1 MTGPAQNSLVI
12 CLRAVAKITT
22 CPFLPLLSGYR
33 SYDQANPRLAARV
46 DLIIYKTS
54 HVRIPMENISTNGRE
69 HTVLA
74 TWTGNRMKKK
84 EQRWEKCAG
93 MFSDALE
100 AVGQVEG
107 LTLSPPQTLP
117 DPDDEVELGTETK
130 RRGRYLTP
138 QNNFH
143 IRKHQ
148 HPVDNAGF
156 FSFMTLQWLSP
167 LAWKAHKASS
177 LKMEDVWGLSCHE
190 ASETNC
196 QRLEWLWHEEL
207 KRRGKDGASLSRVF
221 WRFCQTRMLVAI
233 FSLLITMVAGFV
245 GPALL
250 IRALLEY
257 SQCTEV
263 KLLYGLAL
271 VGGIFLMELT
281 RSWSLAFMWAVNYR
295 TATRLR
301 GAALTFAFQK
311 ILRLRS
317 TKDISTGE
325 LVNICSS
332 DGQRLYEAVSV
343 GCLLAGGPL
352 VGILGLLYTV
362 YFLGPTALVGS
373 AIFVIFYPTMM
384 LASRLTA
391 YFRKRCV
398 VVSDRRVRL
407 MNEILGCIKFIKMY
421 CWETAFANNIQKVRS
436 EERRIL
442 EWAGCVQSLT
452 VGVAPVVVVIASVCT
467 FTLHMALGYDLTAA
481 QAFTVVA
488 VFNSMTFALKVTP
501 LAMTLLGGSVA
512 VNGDFAY
519 VAQQAWI
526 LNDSL
531 RENILFGKKY
541 IEEKYNAVLEAC
553 CLFPDI
559 SELPYGDMTEIGE
572 RGANLSGGQRQRVSL
587 ARALYSERPVL
598 LLDDPLSAV
607 DARVGSHLFH
617 GAIRRAAK
625 GRTVVFF
632 LPECDEVVLM
642 KDGQIA
648 EHGTHVQL
656 MEKGRDY
663 AALFNSVQQEVRY
676 AARSSGALWENIRNL
691 VRKNLKNKQRAE
703 EESKPLSLHVNNTA
717 KLHTESKKGDQLMQA
732 EEKGSGAVAW
742 PVYAA
747 YIKAAGGP
755 LAFVVNILLFLFTTG
770 SIAFSNWWLSHWIRQ
785 GSGNSSLLQGNET
798 AESDSMRLNPHV
810 QYYSRVYVLSM
821 GAALFLKT
829 VRGLV
834 FVKVIWS
841 LFVSAQDCSV
851 QASCIYYTQ
860 LNFLSNT
867 WVLRQMHFLFAHLE
881 GLSIRVP
888 SGPRALFS
896 IKQSR
901 QHIREV
907 MCLCN
912 CVPLVFTN
920 SSMMANL
927 FLPRAF
933 LLCVVACII
942 NGVVCVFLL
951 FLQCTVRAAS
961 VLHDKL
967 FKTLL
972 LSPMRFFDTTPLGR
986 ILNRF
991 SRDMDEVDVRLAMQ
1005 AEMLLQNVTLVLFC
1019 LGMVGAVFPWFLFSI
1034 IPLGAFLFIVNRI
1047 SRVLIR
1053 ELKRL
1058 ENISQSPFT
1067 SHITS
1072 SLQGLS
1078 TIYAYGRGADFIH
1091 RNQALLD
1098 TNQACHYLFSCA
1110 MRWLAVRLD
1119 LISISLITTVALL
1132 IVFMHGHIPPAYA
1145 GLAISYAV
1153 QLTGLFQ
1160 FTVRLLS
1167 ETEARFTSVERINH
1181 YIKVETSVT
1190 QACWFWPE
1198 EGRITFQNVEMR
1210 YRDDLPLVLKNLSFS
1225 VLPEETVGI
1234 VGRTGSGKSS
1244 LGVTLFRLAELSRGS
1259 IIIDGVNIAHIGL
1272 EDLRSK
1278 LSVIPQEPVL
1288 FIGTV
1293 RSNLDPWNQY
1303 TDAQIW
1309 EALEKT
1315 HIKDMVSQL
1324 PNSLHSEVTD
1334 NGENFSVGER
1344 QLLCV
1349 ARALLRHSK
1358 ILLLDEATAAIDTE
1372 TDRLIQDTIRTSFSG
1387 CTTLVIA
1394 HRLNTV
1400 LNCDRIMVLD
1410 QGQILEFDT
1419 PSNLLADENSRFHA
1433 MMVAAE
1439 ETLRHP

>member
-1 MTGPAQNSLVI
+1 MTDSSQ
-12 CLRAVAKITT
+12 
-22 CPFLPLLSGYR
+22 
-33 SYDQANPRLAARV
+33 
-46 DLIIYKTS
+46 
-54 HVRIPMENISTNGRE
+54 
-69 HTVLA
+69 TVL
-74 TWTGNRMKKK
+74 
-84 EQRWEKCAG
+84 
-93 MFSDALE
+93 
-100 AVGQVEG
+100 
-107 LTLSPPQTLP
+107 LSPP
-117 DPDDEVELGTETK
+117 
-130 RRGRYLTP
+130 R
-138 QNNFH
+138 
-143 IRKHQ
+143 HQ

-167 LAWKAHKASS
+167 LARRAHKEAC
-177 LKMEDVWGLSCHE
+177 LRIEDVWGLSCHE

-207 KRRGKDGASLSRVF
+207 KQSGKDGASLSRVF

-233 FSLLITMVAGFV
+233 FSLLITMVAGFI

-257 SQCTEV
+257 SQCPDV

-271 VGGIFLMELT
+271 VVGIFLMELT
-281 RSWSLAFMWAVNYR
+281 RSWSLAFMWAINYR
-295 TATRLR
+295 TAARLR
-301 GAALTFAFQK
+301 GAALSFAFQK

-352 VGILGLLYTV
+352 VGLLGLAYTT

-373 AIFVIFYPTMM
+373 AIFVIFYPVMM
-384 LASRLTA
+384 LASRMTA
-391 YFRKRCV
+391 YFRKKCV
-398 VVSDRRVRL
+398 VVTDRRVRL

-421 CWETAFANNIQKVRS
+421 CWETPFANNIQKVRA

-452 VGVAPVVVVIASVCT
+452 LGVAPVVVVMASVCT

-501 LAMTLLGGSVA
+501 LAVRALSEGSVAVKRFQKLFMMEDREQISVKTEDPYYVVEFKDATLAWEKTCGSQEKKKQTPPKRGGMRRVFRREKLSLYISTEESKTKVEEPNSEHLLTHMEQESPQSTISSTQSMRPPLHKTLHRIDLCVQKGSLVGVCGGVGSGKSSLLSALLGQMTLLGGSVA
-512 VNGDFAY
+512 ANEGFAY

-526 LNDSL
+526 FNDSL
-531 RENILFGKKY
+531 RENILFGRQYK
-541 IEEKYNAVLEAC
+541 EDKYNAVLEAC

-587 ARALYSERPVL
+587 ARALYSERGIL

-607 DARVGSHLFH
+607 DARVASHLFH
-617 GAIRRAAK
+617 SAIRPAAK
-625 GRTVVFF
+625 SRTVIFVTHQLQASGY
-632 LPECDEVVLM
+632 LPECDAVVLM
-642 KDGQIA
+642 KDGQIS
-648 EHGTHVQL
+648 EHGTHTQL
-656 MEKGRDY
+656 IEKGRDY
-663 AALFNSVQQEVRY
+663 AALFNSVEQE
-676 AARSSGALWENIRNL
+676 NL
-691 VRKNLKNKQRAE
+691 VRKNLKNKQKAE
-703 EESKPLSLHVNNTA
+703 KESSPRCMYVSSPPKLKPESA
-717 KLHTESKKGDQLMQA
+717 KAEQLMQA
-732 EEKGSGAVAW
+732 EEKGTGAVAW
-742 PVYAA
+742 PVYGA

-755 LAFVVNILLFLFTTG
+755 LAFIVNILLFLFTTG

-785 GSGNSSLLQGNET
+785 GSGNYSLQQGNDT
-798 AESDSMRLNPHV
+798 VESESMRLNPHM
-810 QYYSRVYVLSM
+810 QFYSRVYISSM

-829 VRGLV
+829 VRGLI
-834 FVKVIWS
+834 FVK
-841 LFVSAQDCSV
+841 
-851 QASCIYYTQ
+851 
-860 LNFLSNT
+860 
-867 WVLRQMHFLFAHLE
+867 
-881 GLSIRVP
+881 
-888 SGPRALFS
+888 
-896 IKQSR
+896 
-901 QHIREV
+901 
-907 MCLCN
+907 
-912 CVPLVFTN
+912 
-920 SSMMANL
+920 
-927 FLPRAF
+927 
-933 LLCVVACII
+933 
-942 NGVVCVFLL
+942 
-951 FLQCTVRAAS
+951 CTVRAAS

-986 ILNRF
+986 VLNRF
-991 SRDMDEVDVRLAMQ
+991 SKDMDEVDVRLAMQ

-1019 LGMVGAVFPWFLFSI
+1019 LGVVGAVFPWFLFSI
-1034 IPLGAFLFIVNRI
+1034 VPLGAFLFVVNRI

-1078 TIYAYGRGADFIH
+1078 TIYAYGRGPDFI
-1091 RNQALLD
+1091 RRYQALLD
-1098 TNQACHYLFSCA
+1098 TNQACQYLFSCA

-1132 IVFMHGHIPPAYA
+1132 IVLMHGHIPPAFA

-1181 YIKVETSVT
+1181 YIKNLESEGHRRITGPAAPSSS
-1190 QACWFWPE
+1190 WPLD
-1198 EGRITFQNVEMR
+1198 GRITFQNVEMR
-1210 YRDDLPLVLKNLSFS
+1210 YRDELPLVLKNLCFS
-1225 VLPEETVGI
+1225 ILPHETVGI

-1244 LGVTLFRLAELSRGS
+1244 LGVALFRLAEVSHGS
-1259 IIIDGVNIAHIGL
+1259 ILIDGVNIAHIGL

-1278 LSVIPQEPVL
+1278 LS
-1288 FIGTV
+1288 
-1293 RSNLDPWNQY
+1293 NLDPWDQY

-1309 EALEKT
+1309 DALEKT
-1315 HIKDMVSQL
+1315 HIKDMIGQL

-1372 TDRLIQDTIRTSFSG
+1372 TDRLIQETIRSSFRG

-1400 LNCDRIMVLD
+1400 LSCDRIMVLD
-1410 QGQILEFDT
+1410 HGQILEFDS
-1419 PSNLLADENSRFHA
+1419 PSNLLANENSHFRA
-1433 MMVAAE
+1433 MMEATE
-1439 ETLRHP
+1439 ETLSQQQELTPEN

>member
-1 MTGPAQNSLVI
+1 S
-12 CLRAVAKITT
+12 
-22 CPFLPLLSGYR
+22 
-33 SYDQANPRLAARV
+33 
-46 DLIIYKTS
+46 
-54 HVRIPMENISTNGRE
+54 
-69 HTVLA
+69 
-74 TWTGNRMKKK
+74 
-84 EQRWEKCAG
+84 
-93 MFSDALE
+93 
-100 AVGQVEG
+100 
-107 LTLSPPQTLP
+107 
-117 DPDDEVELGTETK
+117 
-130 RRGRYLTP
+130 RR
-138 QNNFH
+138 
-143 IRKHQ
+143 
-148 HPVDNAGF
+148 F

-167 LAWKAHKASS
+167 LAWRAHKESC
-177 LKMEDVWGLSCHE
+177 LKIEDVWGLSCHE

-207 KRRGKDGASLSRVF
+207 KRRGKDVASLSRVF

-257 SQCTEV
+257 SQCAEV

-281 RSWSLAFMWAVNYR
+281 RSWSLAFMWAVSYR
-295 TATRLR
+295 TAARLR
-301 GAALTFAFQK
+301 GATLTFAFQK

-352 VGILGLLYTV
+352 VGILGLSYTI
-362 YFLGPTALVGS
+362 YFFGPTALVGS

-398 VVSDRRVRL
+398 TVTDRRVRL

-421 CWETAFANNIQKVRS
+421 CWETAFASNIQRVRS
-436 EERRIL
+436 EERRVL

-501 LAMTLLGGSVA
+501 LAVRALSEGSVAVKRFQKLFLMEDREPISSKTEDPYNAVEFKDATLAWEKTCSSQGEKSRAQQKRGGMKRVLRREKLSLYITTEDSKEESEEANAEHLLTHMEQESPQSTISSTQSIRPPLHKTLHRIDLCIRKVHQQHIITIPCVVLTTMTLLGGSVA

-519 VAQQAWI
+519 VAQQGAYSCI
-526 LNDSL
+526 Y
-531 RENILFGKKY
+531 EFCIK
-541 IEEKYNAVLEAC
+541 
-553 CLFPDI
+553 
-559 SELPYGDMTEIGE
+559 MTLIGE

-607 DARVGSHLFH
+607 DTRVGSHLFH
-617 GAIRRAAK
+617 SAIRRAAK
-625 GRTVVFF
+625 SRTVIFVTHQLQF

-676 AARSSGALWENIRNL
+676 AVRWENTRSVDKSL
-691 VRKNLKNKQRAE
+691 LCC
-703 EESKPLSLHVNNTA
+703 SPLT
-717 KLHTESKKGDQLMQA
+717 DQLMQA

-742 PVYAA
+742 QVYTT

-755 LAFVVNILLFLFTTG
+755 LAFIVNILLFLFTTG

-785 GSGNSSLLQGNET
+785 GSG
-798 AESDSMRLNPHV
+798 
-810 QYYSRVYVLSM
+810 
-821 GAALFLKT
+821 
-829 VRGLV
+829 
-834 FVKVIWS
+834 
-841 LFVSAQDCSV
+841 
-851 QASCIYYTQ
+851 
-860 LNFLSNT
+860 
-867 WVLRQMHFLFAHLE
+867 HFL
-881 GLSIRVP
+881 
-888 SGPRALFS
+888 
-896 IKQSR
+896 
-901 QHIREV
+901 
-907 MCLCN
+907 CLG
-912 CVPLVFTN
+912 
-920 SSMMANL
+920 
-927 FLPRAF
+927 
-933 LLCVVACII
+933 ACII
-942 NGVVCVFLL
+942 NSVLCVLLL

-1019 LGMVGAVFPWFLFSI
+1019 LGVVGVVFPWFLFSI
-1034 IPLGAFLFIVNRI
+1034 IPLGVFLFIVNRI

-1132 IVFMHGHIPPAYA
+1132 IVFMHGRIPPAYA

-1181 YIKVETSVT
+1181 YIKVEAPVT
-1190 QACWFWPE
+1190 RICGSSAPASSWPE

-1210 YRDDLPLVLKNLSFS
+1210 YRDGLPLVLKNLSFS

-1244 LGVTLFRLAELSRGS
+1244 LGVALFRLVELSRGS

-1293 RSNLDPWNQY
+1293 RSNLDPWDQY

-1315 HIKDMVSQL
+1315 HIKDMVSRL

-1372 TDRLIQDTIRTSFSG
+1372 TDRLIQDTIRSSFSG
-1387 CTTLVIA
+1387 CSTLVIA

-1410 QGQILEFDT
+1410 QGQVGLHLH
-1419 PSNLLADENSRFHA
+1419 LLLF
-1433 MMVAAE
+1433 
-1439 ETLRHP
+1439 

>member
-1 MTGPAQNSLVI
+1 
-12 CLRAVAKITT
+12 
-22 CPFLPLLSGYR
+22 
-33 SYDQANPRLAARV
+33 
-46 DLIIYKTS
+46 
-54 HVRIPMENISTNGRE
+54 
-69 HTVLA
+69 
-74 TWTGNRMKKK
+74 
-84 EQRWEKCAG
+84 

-100 AVGQVEG
+100 AVGRVEG

-130 RRGRYLTP
+130 RRGRYRHSLQILKPFRIT
-138 QNNFH
+138 H
-143 IRKHQ
+143 KHQ

-167 LAWKAHKASS
+167 LAWRAHKESC
-177 LKMEDVWGLSCHE
+177 LKIEDVWGLSCHE

-207 KRRGKDGASLSRVF
+207 KRRGKDGASLSRVI

-257 SQCTEV
+257 SQCAEV

-281 RSWSLAFMWAVNYR
+281 RSWSLAFMWAVSYR
-295 TATRLR
+295 TAARLR

-352 VGILGLLYTV
+352 VGILGLSYTI
-362 YFLGPTALVGS
+362 YFFGPTALVGS

-398 VVSDRRVRL
+398 TVTDRRVRL

-421 CWETAFANNIQKVRS
+421 CWETAFANNIQIKTALQ
-436 EERRIL
+436 RRVL

-501 LAMTLLGGSVA
+501 LAVRALSEGSVAVKRFQKLFLMEDREPISSKTEDPYNAVEFKDATLAWEKTCGSPGKKSRAQQKRGGMKRVLRREKLSLYITAEDSKGKSEEANAEHLLTHMEQESPQSTISSTQSIRPPLHKTLHRIDLCIRKGSLVGVCGGVGSGKSSLLSALLGQMTLLGGSVA

-541 IEEKYNAVLEAC
+541 IEEKYNEVLEAC

-559 SELPYGDMTEIGE
+559 IELPYGDMTEIGE

-607 DARVGSHLFH
+607 ATRVGSHIFH
-617 GAIRRAAK
+617 SAIRRAAK
-625 GRTVVFF
+625 SRTVIFVTHQLQF

-663 AALFNSVQQEVRY
+663 AALFNSVQQE
-676 AARSSGALWENIRNL
+676 NL
-691 VRKNLKNKQRAE
+691 VRKNVKNKQRAE
-703 EESKPLSLHVNNTA
+703 EESSPQSLHVSPAA
-717 KLHTESKKGDQLMQA
+717 KPHTESKKGDQLMQA

-742 PVYAA
+742 QVYTT

-755 LAFVVNILLFLFTTG
+755 LAFIVNILLFLFTTG

-785 GSGNSSLLQGNET
+785 GSGNSSLLQTNET
-798 AESDSMRLNPHV
+798 AESDSMRLNPHM

-834 FVKVIWS
+834 FVK
-841 LFVSAQDCSV
+841 
-851 QASCIYYTQ
+851 
-860 LNFLSNT
+860 
-867 WVLRQMHFLFAHLE
+867 
-881 GLSIRVP
+881 
-888 SGPRALFS
+888 
-896 IKQSR
+896 
-901 QHIREV
+901 
-907 MCLCN
+907 
-912 CVPLVFTN
+912 
-920 SSMMANL
+920 
-927 FLPRAF
+927 
-933 LLCVVACII
+933 
-942 NGVVCVFLL
+942 
-951 FLQCTVRAAS
+951 CTVRAAS

-1019 LGMVGAVFPWFLFSI
+1019 LGVVGVVFPWFLFSI
-1034 IPLGAFLFIVNRI
+1034 IPLGVFLFIV
-1047 SRVLIR
+1047 
-1053 ELKRL
+1053 LKRL

-1132 IVFMHGHIPPAYA
+1132 IVFMHGRIPPAYA

-1181 YIKVETSVT
+1181 YIKNLESEGPR
-1190 QACWFWPE
+1190 QICGSSAPASSWPE
-1198 EGRITFQNVEMR
+1198 EGRITFQNVEMQ
-1210 YRDDLPLVLKNLSFS
+1210 YRDGLPLVLKNLSFS

-1244 LGVTLFRLAELSRGS
+1244 LGVALFRLVELSRGS

-1293 RSNLDPWNQY
+1293 RSNLDPWDQY

-1315 HIKDMVSQL
+1315 HIKDMVSRL

-1372 TDRLIQDTIRTSFSG
+1372 TDRLIQDTIRSSFSG
-1387 CTTLVIA
+1387 CSTLVIA

-1419 PSNLLADENSRFHA
+1419 PSKLLANENSRFRA
-1433 MMVAAE
+1433 MMEAAE
-1439 ETLRHP
+1439 ETLSHKRF

>member
-1 MTGPAQNSLVI
+1 
-12 CLRAVAKITT
+12 
-22 CPFLPLLSGYR
+22 
-33 SYDQANPRLAARV
+33 
-46 DLIIYKTS
+46 
-54 HVRIPMENISTNGRE
+54 
-69 HTVLA
+69 
-74 TWTGNRMKKK
+74 
-84 EQRWEKCAG
+84 
-93 MFSDALE
+93 MFPDALE
-100 AVGQVEG
+100 AAGRVEG
-107 LTLSPPQTLP
+107 LNLSPPQTLP
-117 DPDDEVELGTETK
+117 DPDDEAELSYETK
-130 RRGRYLTP
+130 RRGRYRHSLQILKPFRIT
-138 QNNFH
+138 Q
-143 IRKHQ
+143 KHQ

-167 LAWKAHKASS
+167 LAWRAHKASS
-177 LKMEDVWGLSCHE
+177 LKMEDIWGLSCHE
-190 ASETNC
+190 ASEINY
-196 QRLEWLWHEEL
+196 QRLEWLWHKEL

-233 FSLLITMVAGFV
+233 FSLLITMVAGFA

-281 RSWSLAFMWAVNYR
+281 RSWSLALVWAVNYR

-311 ILRLRS
+311 ILRLRN

-343 GCLLAGGPL
+343 GCMLAGGPL
-352 VGILGLLYTV
+352 VAILGLSYTT

-373 AIFVIFYPTMM
+373 FIFVIFYPTMM

-391 YFRKRCV
+391 YFRKKCV
-398 VVSDRRVRL
+398 VVTDRRVRL

-421 CWETAFANNIQKVRS
+421 CWETAFSDNIQKVRS

-452 VGVAPVVVVIASVCT
+452 VGVAPIVVVIASVCT
-467 FTLHMALGYDLTAA
+467 FTLHMALGNDLTAA

-501 LAMTLLGGSVA
+501 MAVRSLSEGSVAVKRFQKLFMMEEREMISMKTENPDNVVEFKDATLAWEKTCSPQGKTNHTRVKRGGGMKRVLRREKLKLYIITEENKGQSEEPNAEHLLTHMEQESPQSTISSTQSMRPPLHKTLHRIDLCIRKGSLVGVCGGVGSGKSSLLSALLGQMTLLGGSVA
-512 VNGDFAY
+512 VNGDLAY

-531 RENILFGKKY
+531 RENILFGKEY
-541 IEEKYNAVLEAC
+541 IEEKYNAVLDAC
-553 CLFPDI
+553 CLVPDI
-559 SELPYGDMTEIGE
+559 AELPYGDMTEIGE
-572 RGANLSGGQRQRVSL
+572 KGANLSGGQRQRVSL
-587 ARALYSERPVL
+587 ARALYSERSIL

-607 DARVGSHLFH
+607 DTRVGSRLFH
-617 GAIRRAAK
+617 TAIRGASR
-625 GRTVVFF
+625 GRTVIFVTHQ
-632 LPECDEVVLM
+632 LQYLLDCDEVVLM

-648 EHGTHVQL
+648 EHGTHAQL
-656 MEKGRDY
+656 MEKDRNYGN
-663 AALFNSVQQEVRY
+663 LFNSTQQE
-676 AARSSGALWENIRNL
+676 NL
-691 VRKNLKNKQRAE
+691 VRKNLKNKEMAE
-703 EESKPLSLHVNNTA
+703 DTSSLPSPYTNVTVKPSA
-717 KLHTESKKGDQLMQA
+717 ECKKGAQLMQA
-732 EEKGSGAVAW
+732 EEKGTGAVAW
-742 PVYAA
+742 DVYSA

-755 LAFVVNILLFLFTTG
+755 LAFILAILLFLFTTG

-785 GSGNSSLLQGNET
+785 GSGNSSRLQGNET
-798 AESDSMRLNPHV
+798 AETDSMRLNPHV
-810 QYYSRVYVLSM
+810 QYYSRVYALSM
-821 GAALFLKT
+821 VGALFLKT
-829 VRGLV
+829 LRGLV
-834 FVKVIWS
+834 FVK
-841 LFVSAQDCSV
+841 
-851 QASCIYYTQ
+851 
-860 LNFLSNT
+860 
-867 WVLRQMHFLFAHLE
+867 
-881 GLSIRVP
+881 
-888 SGPRALFS
+888 
-896 IKQSR
+896 
-901 QHIREV
+901 
-907 MCLCN
+907 
-912 CVPLVFTN
+912 
-920 SSMMANL
+920 
-927 FLPRAF
+927 
-933 LLCVVACII
+933 
-942 NGVVCVFLL
+942 
-951 FLQCTVRAAS
+951 CTIRAAS

-967 FKTLL
+967 FKSIL

-1005 AEMLLQNVTLVLFC
+1005 AEMLLQNLTLVLFC
-1019 LGMVGAVFPWFLFSI
+1019 LGVVGTVFPWFLFSI
-1034 IPLGAFLFIVNRI
+1034 IPLAAFLFIINRI

-1078 TIYAYGRGADFIH
+1078 TVYAYGRGTDFIQ
-1091 RNQALLD
+1091 RYQTLLD
-1098 TNQACHYLFSCA
+1098 TNQACHYLFSCG

-1132 IVFMHGHIPPAYA
+1132 IVLMHGHIPPAYA

-1160 FTVRLLS
+1160 FTVRLLP

-1181 YIKVETSVT
+1181 YIKNLEGEGPRQVAGASSETSR
-1190 QACWFWPE
+1190 WPQ
-1198 EGRITFQNVEMR
+1198 EGRITFQNVEMK
-1210 YRDDLPLVLKNLSFS
+1210 YRDDLPLVLKNLSFCIH
-1225 VLPEETVGI
+1225 PEETVGI

-1244 LGVTLFRLAELSRGS
+1244 LGVALFRLVELSGGS

-1293 RSNLDPWNQY
+1293 RSNLDPWDQY

-1372 TDRLIQDTIRTSFSG
+1372 TDRLIQDTIRTAFSG
-1387 CTTLVIA
+1387 CTTLIIA

-1400 LNCDRIMVLD
+1400 LNCSRIMVLD

-1419 PSNLLADENSRFHA
+1419 PSKLLANENSHFHA
-1433 MMVAAE
+1433 MMAAAE
-1439 ETLRHP
+1439 ETSVSPKN

>member
-1 MTGPAQNSLVI
+1 
-12 CLRAVAKITT
+12 
-22 CPFLPLLSGYR
+22 
-33 SYDQANPRLAARV
+33 
-46 DLIIYKTS
+46 
-54 HVRIPMENISTNGRE
+54 
-69 HTVLA
+69 
-74 TWTGNRMKKK
+74 
-84 EQRWEKCAG
+84 

-100 AVGQVEG
+100 AVGRVEG
-107 LTLSPPQTLP
+107 LTLCPPQTLP
-117 DPDDEVELGTETK
+117 DPDDEVELSTETK
-130 RRGRYLTP
+130 RRGRYRQSLQILKPFRIT
-138 QNNFH
+138 H
-143 IRKHQ
+143 KHQ

-167 LAWKAHKASS
+167 LAWRAHKASC
-177 LKMEDVWGLSCHE
+177 LKIEDVWGLSCHE

-207 KRRGKDGASLSRVF
+207 KRRGKDTASLSRVF

-257 SQCTEV
+257 SQCAEV

-271 VGGIFLMELT
+271 VAGIFLMELT
-281 RSWSLAFMWAVNYR
+281 RSWSLALVWAVSYR
-295 TATRLR
+295 TAARLR

-317 TKDISTGE
+317 TKDISAGE

-352 VGILGLLYTV
+352 VGILGLSYTI

-391 YFRKRCV
+391 YFHKRCV
-398 VVSDRRVRL
+398 AVTDRRVRL

-421 CWETAFANNIQKVRS
+421 CWETAFANNIQK
-436 EERRIL
+436 ERRIL
-442 EWAGCVQSLT
+442 ERAGCVQSLT

-481 QAFTVVA
+481 QAFTVIA

-501 LAMTLLGGSVA
+501 LAVRALSEGSVAVKRFQVKNTSTSTNKPKMTLLPLFSHPRGSLLGVCGGVGSGKSSLLSALLGQMTLLGGSVA

-559 SELPYGDMTEIGE
+559 IELPYGDMTEIGE

-587 ARALYSERPVL
+587 SRALYSERPVL

-617 GAIRRAAK
+617 SAIRRAAK
-625 GRTVVFF
+625 SRTVIFVTHQLQY
-632 LPECDEVVLM
+632 LPEWDEVVLM

-663 AALFNSVQQEVRY
+663 AALFNSVQQE
-676 AARSSGALWENIRNL
+676 
-691 VRKNLKNKQRAE
+691 
-703 EESKPLSLHVNNTA
+703 P
-717 KLHTESKKGDQLMQA
+717 HTESKKSGEVTLLRCSSLFLLSDVPLTDQLMQA

-742 PVYAA
+742 PVYTA

-755 LAFVVNILLFLFTTG
+755 LAFIVNILLFLFTTG

-785 GSGNSSLLQGNET
+785 GSGVRQRDYST
-798 AESDSMRLNPHV
+798 AESDSMRLNPHI

-834 FVKVIWS
+834 FVK
-841 LFVSAQDCSV
+841 
-851 QASCIYYTQ
+851 
-860 LNFLSNT
+860 
-867 WVLRQMHFLFAHLE
+867 
-881 GLSIRVP
+881 
-888 SGPRALFS
+888 
-896 IKQSR
+896 
-901 QHIREV
+901 
-907 MCLCN
+907 
-912 CVPLVFTN
+912 
-920 SSMMANL
+920 
-927 FLPRAF
+927 
-933 LLCVVACII
+933 
-942 NGVVCVFLL
+942 
-951 FLQCTVRAAS
+951 CTVRAAS

-1034 IPLGAFLFIVNRI
+1034 IPLGTFLFIVNRI

-1132 IVFMHGHIPPAYA
+1132 IVFMHGRIPPAYA

-1181 YIKVETSVT
+1181 YIKNLESEGPR
-1190 QACWFWPE
+1190 QICGSSAPASSWPE
-1198 EGRITFQNVEMR
+1198 DGRITFQNVEMR

-1244 LGVTLFRLAELSRGS
+1244 LGVALFRLAELSRGS

-1293 RSNLDPWNQY
+1293 RSNLDPWDQY

-1349 ARALLRHSK
+1349 TRALLRHSK
-1358 ILLLDEATAAIDTE
+1358 ILLLDEATAATDTE

-1387 CTTLVIA
+1387 CSTLVIA

-1419 PSNLLADENSRFHA
+1419 PSNLLADENSRFRA

-1439 ETLRHP
+1439 ETLSHP

>member
-1 MTGPAQNSLVI
+1 MLTDKEPLNFFTPNSYI
-12 CLRAVAKITT
+12 FT
-22 CPFLPLLSGYR
+22 
-33 SYDQANPRLAARV
+33 PR
-46 DLIIYKTS
+46 
-54 HVRIPMENISTNGRE
+54 
-69 HTVLA
+69 
-74 TWTGNRMKKK
+74 
-84 EQRWEKCAG
+84 
-93 MFSDALE
+93 
-100 AVGQVEG
+100 
-107 LTLSPPQTLP
+107 
-117 DPDDEVELGTETK
+117 
-130 RRGRYLTP
+130 
-138 QNNFH
+138 
-143 IRKHQ
+143 HQ

-167 LAWKAHKASS
+167 LAWRAHKESC
-177 LKMEDVWGLSCHE
+177 LKIEDVWGLSCHE

-207 KRRGKDGASLSRVF
+207 KRRGKDVASLSRVF

-257 SQCTEV
+257 SQCAEV

-281 RSWSLAFMWAVNYR
+281 RSWSLAFMWAVSYR
-295 TATRLR
+295 TAARLR
-301 GAALTFAFQK
+301 GATLTFAFQK

-352 VGILGLLYTV
+352 VGILGLSYTI
-362 YFLGPTALVGS
+362 YFFGPTALVGS

-398 VVSDRRVRL
+398 TVTDRRVRL

-421 CWETAFANNIQKVRS
+421 CWETAFARVRS
-436 EERRIL
+436 EERRVL

-501 LAMTLLGGSVA
+501 LAVRALSEGSVAVKRFQVKNTSTYTNQKLLFCPYFLTGSLVGVCGGVGSGKSSLLSALLGQMTLLGGSVA

-519 VAQQAWI
+519 VAQQGAYSCI
-526 LNDSL
+526 Y
-531 RENILFGKKY
+531 EFCIK
-541 IEEKYNAVLEAC
+541 
-553 CLFPDI
+553 
-559 SELPYGDMTEIGE
+559 MTLIGE

-607 DARVGSHLFH
+607 DTRVGSHLFH
-617 GAIRRAAK
+617 SAIRRAAK
-625 GRTVVFF
+625 SRTVIFVTHQLQF

-663 AALFNSVQQEVRY
+663 AALFNSVQQESVDK
-676 AARSSGALWENIRNL
+676 SLLCCS
-691 VRKNLKNKQRAE
+691 
-703 EESKPLSLHVNNTA
+703 PLT
-717 KLHTESKKGDQLMQA
+717 DQLMQA

-742 PVYAA
+742 QVYTT

-755 LAFVVNILLFLFTTG
+755 LAFIVNILLFLFTTG

-785 GSGNSSLLQGNET
+785 GSGVRQRDDSKVQKNSIYLQYKYFVLLSMSLL
-798 AESDSMRLNPHV
+798 V
-810 QYYSRVYVLSM
+810 
-821 GAALFLKT
+821 
-829 VRGLV
+829 
-834 FVKVIWS
+834 
-841 LFVSAQDCSV
+841 
-851 QASCIYYTQ
+851 
-860 LNFLSNT
+860 
-867 WVLRQMHFLFAHLE
+867 
-881 GLSIRVP
+881 
-888 SGPRALFS
+888 
-896 IKQSR
+896 
-901 QHIREV
+901 
-907 MCLCN
+907 
-912 CVPLVFTN
+912 
-920 SSMMANL
+920 
-927 FLPRAF
+927 
-933 LLCVVACII
+933 LCVL
-942 NGVVCVFLL
+942 LL

-1019 LGMVGAVFPWFLFSI
+1019 LGVVGVVFPWFLFSI
-1034 IPLGAFLFIVNRI
+1034 IPLGVFLFIVNRI

-1132 IVFMHGHIPPAYA
+1132 IVFMHGRIPPAYA

-1181 YIKVETSVT
+1181 YIKVEAPICGSS
-1190 QACWFWPE
+1190 APASSWPE

-1210 YRDDLPLVLKNLSFS
+1210 YRDGLPLVLKNLSFS

-1244 LGVTLFRLAELSRGS
+1244 LGVALFRLVELSRGS

-1293 RSNLDPWNQY
+1293 RSNLDPWDQY

-1315 HIKDMVSQL
+1315 HIKDMVSRL

-1372 TDRLIQDTIRTSFSG
+1372 TDRLIQDTIRSSFSG
-1387 CTTLVIA
+1387 CSTLVIA

-1419 PSNLLADENSRFHA
+1419 PSKLLANENSRFRA
-1433 MMVAAE
+1433 MMEAAE
-1439 ETLRHP
+1439 ETLSHS

>member
-1 MTGPAQNSLVI
+1 
-12 CLRAVAKITT
+12 
-22 CPFLPLLSGYR
+22 
-33 SYDQANPRLAARV
+33 
-46 DLIIYKTS
+46 
-54 HVRIPMENISTNGRE
+54 
-69 HTVLA
+69 
-74 TWTGNRMKKK
+74 
-84 EQRWEKCAG
+84 

-100 AVGQVEG
+100 AVGRVEG

-117 DPDDEVELGTETK
+117 DPDDEVELGSETK
-130 RRGRYLTP
+130 RRGRYRHSLQILKPFRIT
-138 QNNFH
+138 H
-143 IRKHQ
+143 KHQ

-167 LAWKAHKASS
+167 LAWRAHKASC
-177 LKMEDVWGLSCHE
+177 LKIEDMWGLSCHE

-207 KRRGKDGASLSRVF
+207 KRRGKDAASLSRVF

-257 SQCTEV
+257 SQCAEV

-281 RSWSLAFMWAVNYR
+281 RSWSLAFMWAVSYR
-295 TATRLR
+295 TAARLQ

-332 DGQRLYEAVSV
+332 DGQRLYEAISV

-352 VGILGLLYTV
+352 VGILGLSYTI

-373 AIFVIFYPTMM
+373 AIFVFFYPTMM
-384 LASRLTA
+384 LASHLTA
-391 YFRKRCV
+391 YFHKRCV
-398 VVSDRRVRL
+398 VVTDRRVRL

-421 CWETAFANNIQKVRS
+421 CWETAFANNIQRVRS

-442 EWAGCVQSLT
+442 ERAGCVQSLT

-481 QAFTVVA
+481 QAFTIVA

-501 LAMTLLGGSVA
+501 LAVRALSEGSVAVKRFQKLFLMEDRELISNKMEDPYNAVEFKDATLAWEKTSGSGEKSRAQQKRGGMKRVLRREKLSLYITTEDSKGESEEANAEHLLTHMEQESPQSTISSTQSIRPPLHKTLHRIDLCIRKGSLVGVCGGVGSGKSSLLSALLGQMTLLGGSVA

-541 IEEKYNAVLEAC
+541 IEEKYGAYSCIYEFC
-553 CLFPDI
+553 I
-559 SELPYGDMTEIGE
+559 KMTLIGE

-607 DARVGSHLFH
+607 DAHVGSHLFH
-617 GAIRRAAK
+617 SAIRRAAK
-625 GRTVVFF
+625 SRTVIFVTHQLQF

-663 AALFNSVQQEVRY
+663 AALFNSVQE
-676 AARSSGALWENIRNL
+676 ENL
-691 VRKNLKNKQRAE
+691 VRKNLKNKQRAV
-703 EESKPLSLHVNNTA
+703 EESSPRSLHVSPAA
-717 KLHTESKKGDQLMQA
+717 KTHTESKKGDQLMQA
-732 EEKGSGAVAW
+732 EEKGSGAVDW
-742 PVYAA
+742 QVYTT

-755 LAFVVNILLFLFTTG
+755 LAFIVNILLFLFTTG
-770 SIAFSNWWLSHWIRQ
+770 SIAFSNWWLSHWIGQ

-798 AESDSMRLNPHV
+798 AESDSMRLNPHI

-821 GAALFLKT
+821 GVALFLKT

-834 FVKVIWS
+834 FVK
-841 LFVSAQDCSV
+841 
-851 QASCIYYTQ
+851 
-860 LNFLSNT
+860 
-867 WVLRQMHFLFAHLE
+867 
-881 GLSIRVP
+881 
-888 SGPRALFS
+888 
-896 IKQSR
+896 
-901 QHIREV
+901 
-907 MCLCN
+907 
-912 CVPLVFTN
+912 
-920 SSMMANL
+920 
-927 FLPRAF
+927 
-933 LLCVVACII
+933 
-942 NGVVCVFLL
+942 
-951 FLQCTVRAAS
+951 CTVRAAS

-1019 LGMVGAVFPWFLFSI
+1019 LGMVGVVFPWFLFSI

-1119 LISISLITTVALL
+1119 LISISLITTIALL
-1132 IVFMHGHIPPAYA
+1132 IVFMHGRIPPAYA

-1181 YIKVETSVT
+1181 YIKNLESEGPR
-1190 QACWFWPE
+1190 QICGSSAPASSWPE

-1244 LGVTLFRLAELSRGS
+1244 LGVALFRLAELSRGS

-1293 RSNLDPWNQY
+1293 RYGPRHFTKTSRVLSFLDLQCNMILQ
-1303 TDAQIW
+1303 
-1309 EALEKT
+1309 K
-1315 HIKDMVSQL
+1315 
-1324 PNSLHSEVTD
+1324 SL
-1334 NGENFSVGER
+1334 
-1344 QLLCV
+1344 
-1349 ARALLRHSK
+1349 
-1358 ILLLDEATAAIDTE
+1358 
-1372 TDRLIQDTIRTSFSG
+1372 
-1387 CTTLVIA
+1387 
-1394 HRLNTV
+1394 
-1400 LNCDRIMVLD
+1400 
-1410 QGQILEFDT
+1410 
-1419 PSNLLADENSRFHA
+1419 
-1433 MMVAAE
+1433 
-1439 ETLRHP
+1439 

>member
-1 MTGPAQNSLVI
+1 YIAHS
-12 CLRAVAKITT
+12 
-22 CPFLPLLSGYR
+22 
-33 SYDQANPRLAARV
+33 
-46 DLIIYKTS
+46 
-54 HVRIPMENISTNGRE
+54 
-69 HTVLA
+69 
-74 TWTGNRMKKK
+74 
-84 EQRWEKCAG
+84 
-93 MFSDALE
+93 
-100 AVGQVEG
+100 
-107 LTLSPPQTLP
+107 
-117 DPDDEVELGTETK
+117 
-130 RRGRYLTP
+130 
-138 QNNFH
+138 
-143 IRKHQ
+143 

-167 LAWKAHKASS
+167 LAWRAHKESC
-177 LKMEDVWGLSCHE
+177 LKIEDVWGLSCHE

-207 KRRGKDGASLSRVF
+207 KRRGKDGASLSRVI

-257 SQCTEV
+257 SQCAEV

-271 VGGIFLMELT
+271 VAGIFLTELT
-281 RSWSLAFMWAVNYR
+281 RSWSLALVWAVSYR
-295 TATRLR
+295 TAARLR

-317 TKDISTGE
+317 TKDIGTGE

-352 VGILGLLYTV
+352 VGILGLSYTT

-398 VVSDRRVRL
+398 TVTDRRVRL

-421 CWETAFANNIQKVRS
+421 CWETAFANNIQRVRS
-436 EERRIL
+436 EERRVL

-501 LAMTLLGGSVA
+501 LAVRALSEGSVAVKRFQKLFMMEDRELISNKTEDPYNAVEFKDATLAWEKTCGSPGKKSRAQQKRGGMRRVLRREKLSLYITAEDSKGKSEEANAEHLLTHMEQESPQKLVVIKIKFTCDVICWPVFCAVHQGALLGVCGGVGSGKSSLLSALLGQMTLLGGSVA

-559 SELPYGDMTEIGE
+559 IELPYGDMTEIGE

-607 DARVGSHLFH
+607 DTRVGSHLFH
-617 GAIRRAAK
+617 SAIRHTAK
-625 GRTVVFF
+625 SRTVIFVTHQLQY

-648 EHGTHVQL
+648 EHGSHVQL

-663 AALFNSVQQEVRY
+663 AALFNITLLCC
-676 AARSSGALWENIRNL
+676 SSLWSDVPR
-691 VRKNLKNKQRAE
+691 
-703 EESKPLSLHVNNTA
+703 T
-717 KLHTESKKGDQLMQA
+717 DQLMQA

-742 PVYAA
+742 PVYTA

-770 SIAFSNWWLSHWIRQ
+770 SIAFSNWWLSYWIRQ
-785 GSGNSSLLQGNET
+785 GSGFPFKTIQIPTNAT
-798 AESDSMRLNPHV
+798 AGSDSMRLNPHI

-821 GAALFLKT
+821 GAALFLKM

-834 FVKVIWS
+834 FVK
-841 LFVSAQDCSV
+841 
-851 QASCIYYTQ
+851 
-860 LNFLSNT
+860 
-867 WVLRQMHFLFAHLE
+867 
-881 GLSIRVP
+881 
-888 SGPRALFS
+888 
-896 IKQSR
+896 
-901 QHIREV
+901 
-907 MCLCN
+907 
-912 CVPLVFTN
+912 
-920 SSMMANL
+920 
-927 FLPRAF
+927 
-933 LLCVVACII
+933 
-942 NGVVCVFLL
+942 
-951 FLQCTVRAAS
+951 CTVRAAS

-1132 IVFMHGHIPPAYA
+1132 IVFMHGRIPPAYA

-1181 YIKVETSVT
+1181 YIKVEAPICGSS
-1190 QACWFWPE
+1190 APASSWPE

-1244 LGVTLFRLAELSRGS
+1244 LGVALFRLAELSRGS
-1259 IIIDGVNIAHIGL
+1259 IIIDGVNITHIGL

-1293 RSNLDPWNQY
+1293 RSNLDPWDQY

-1387 CTTLVIA
+1387 CTSLVIA

-1419 PSNLLADENSRFHA
+1419 PSNLLADENSRFRA
-1433 MMVAAE
+1433 MMEAAE
-1439 ETLRHP
+1439 ETRSHPSEDSRH

>member
-1 MTGPAQNSLVI
+1 DSSTVWPRRVKIFSRVQGHPNSYI
-12 CLRAVAKITT
+12 FT
-22 CPFLPLLSGYR
+22 
-33 SYDQANPRLAARV
+33 PR
-46 DLIIYKTS
+46 
-54 HVRIPMENISTNGRE
+54 
-69 HTVLA
+69 
-74 TWTGNRMKKK
+74 
-84 EQRWEKCAG
+84 
-93 MFSDALE
+93 
-100 AVGQVEG
+100 
-107 LTLSPPQTLP
+107 
-117 DPDDEVELGTETK
+117 
-130 RRGRYLTP
+130 
-138 QNNFH
+138 
-143 IRKHQ
+143 HQ

-167 LAWKAHKASS
+167 LAWRAHKESC
-177 LKMEDVWGLSCHE
+177 LKIEDVWGLSCHE

-207 KRRGKDGASLSRVF
+207 KRRGKDVASLSRVF

-257 SQCTEV
+257 SQCAEV

-281 RSWSLAFMWAVNYR
+281 RSWSLAFMWAVSYR
-295 TATRLR
+295 TAARLR

-352 VGILGLLYTV
+352 VGILGLSYTI
-362 YFLGPTALVGS
+362 YFFGPTALVGS

-398 VVSDRRVRL
+398 TVTDRRVRL

-421 CWETAFANNIQKVRS
+421 CWETAFANNIQRVRS
-436 EERRIL
+436 EERRVL

-501 LAMTLLGGSVA
+501 LAVRALSEGSVAVKRFQKLFLMEDREPISSKTEDPYNAVEFKDATLAWEKTCGSPGKKSRAQQKRGGMRRVLRREKLSLYITAEDSKGKSEEANAEHLLTHMEQESPQSTISSTQSIRPPLHKTLHRIDLCIRKVHQQHIITIPCVVLTTMTLLGGSVA

-559 SELPYGDMTEIGE
+559 IELPYGDMTEIGE

-607 DARVGSHLFH
+607 DTHVGSHLFH
-617 GAIRRAAK
+617 SAIRHTAK
-625 GRTVVFF
+625 SRTVIFVTHQLQF

-648 EHGTHVQL
+648 EHGSHVQL

-676 AARSSGALWENIRNL
+676 AVRWENTRSVDKSL
-691 VRKNLKNKQRAE
+691 LCC
-703 EESKPLSLHVNNTA
+703 SPLT
-717 KLHTESKKGDQLMQA
+717 DQLMQA

-742 PVYAA
+742 QVYTT

-755 LAFVVNILLFLFTTG
+755 LAFIVNILLFLFTTG

-785 GSGNSSLLQGNET
+785 GSGTNAT
-798 AESDSMRLNPHV
+798 AGSDSMRLNPHI

-834 FVKVIWS
+834 FVK
-841 LFVSAQDCSV
+841 
-851 QASCIYYTQ
+851 
-860 LNFLSNT
+860 
-867 WVLRQMHFLFAHLE
+867 
-881 GLSIRVP
+881 
-888 SGPRALFS
+888 
-896 IKQSR
+896 
-901 QHIREV
+901 
-907 MCLCN
+907 
-912 CVPLVFTN
+912 
-920 SSMMANL
+920 
-927 FLPRAF
+927 
-933 LLCVVACII
+933 
-942 NGVVCVFLL
+942 
-951 FLQCTVRAAS
+951 CTVRAAS

-1019 LGMVGAVFPWFLFSI
+1019 LGVVGVVFPWFLFSI
-1034 IPLGAFLFIVNRI
+1034 IPLGVFLFIVNRI

-1132 IVFMHGHIPPAYA
+1132 IVFMHGRIPPAYA

-1181 YIKVETSVT
+1181 YIKVEAPVT
-1190 QACWFWPE
+1190 RICGSSAPASSWPE

-1244 LGVTLFRLAELSRGS
+1244 LGVALFRLVELSRGS

-1293 RSNLDPWNQY
+1293 RSNLDPWDQY

-1315 HIKDMVSQL
+1315 HIKDMVSRL

-1372 TDRLIQDTIRTSFSG
+1372 TDRLIQDTIRSSFSG
-1387 CTTLVIA
+1387 CSTLVIA

-1410 QGQILEFDT
+1410 QGQVGVYDF
-1419 PSNLLADENSRFHA
+1419 LLSDEYSRSYNN
-1433 MMVAAE
+1433 
-1439 ETLRHP
+1439 

>member
-1 MTGPAQNSLVI
+1 
-12 CLRAVAKITT
+12 
-22 CPFLPLLSGYR
+22 
-33 SYDQANPRLAARV
+33 
-46 DLIIYKTS
+46 
-54 HVRIPMENISTNGRE
+54 
-69 HTVLA
+69 
-74 TWTGNRMKKK
+74 
-84 EQRWEKCAG
+84 
-93 MFSDALE
+93 
-100 AVGQVEG
+100 
-107 LTLSPPQTLP
+107 
-117 DPDDEVELGTETK
+117 
-130 RRGRYLTP
+130 
-138 QNNFH
+138 
-143 IRKHQ
+143 
-148 HPVDNAGF
+148 PVDNAGF

-167 LAWKAHKASS
+167 LAWRAHKESC
-177 LKMEDVWGLSCHE
+177 LKIEDVWGLSCHE

-207 KRRGKDGASLSRVF
+207 KRRGKDGASLSRVI

-245 GPALL
+245 GPVTQAKGSDT
-250 IRALLEY
+250 IKP
-257 SQCTEV
+257 QKV

-271 VGGIFLMELT
+271 VAGIFLTELT
-281 RSWSLAFMWAVNYR
+281 RSWSLALVWAVSYR
-295 TATRLR
+295 TAARLR

-317 TKDISTGE
+317 TKDIGTGE

-352 VGILGLLYTV
+352 VGILGLSYTT

-398 VVSDRRVRL
+398 TVTDRRVRL

-421 CWETAFANNIQKVRS
+421 CWETAFANNIQRVRS
-436 EERRIL
+436 EERRVL

-501 LAMTLLGGSVA
+501 LAVRALSEGSVALFMMEDRELISNKTEDPYNAVEFKDATLAWEKTCGSPGKKSRAQQKRGELVVIKIKFTCDVICWPVFCAVHQGALLGVCGGVGSGKSSLLSALLGQMTLLGGSVA

-559 SELPYGDMTEIGE
+559 IELPYGDMTEIGE

-607 DARVGSHLFH
+607 DTRVGSHLFH
-617 GAIRRAAK
+617 SAIRHTAK
-625 GRTVVFF
+625 SRTVIFVTHQLQF

-663 AALFNSVQQEVRY
+663 AALFNITLLCC
-676 AARSSGALWENIRNL
+676 SSLWSDVPR
-691 VRKNLKNKQRAE
+691 
-703 EESKPLSLHVNNTA
+703 T
-717 KLHTESKKGDQLMQA
+717 DQLMQA

-742 PVYAA
+742 PVYTA

-770 SIAFSNWWLSHWIRQ
+770 SIAFSNWWLSYWIRQ
-785 GSGNSSLLQGNET
+785 GSGNSSLLQTNAT
-798 AESDSMRLNPHV
+798 AGKLCRFFKSQRHL
-810 QYYSRVYVLSM
+810 
-821 GAALFLKT
+821 
-829 VRGLV
+829 LV
-834 FVKVIWS
+834 CW
-841 LFVSAQDCSV
+841 L
-851 QASCIYYTQ
+851 CI
-860 LNFLSNT
+860 
-867 WVLRQMHFLFAHLE
+867 
-881 GLSIRVP
+881 G
-888 SGPRALFS
+888 
-896 IKQSR
+896 
-901 QHIREV
+901 
-907 MCLCN
+907 
-912 CVPLVFTN
+912 
-920 SSMMANL
+920 
-927 FLPRAF
+927 
-933 LLCVVACII
+933 ACII
-942 NGVVCVFLL
+942 NSVVCAVLL

-1132 IVFMHGHIPPAYA
+1132 IVFMHGRIPPAYA

-1181 YIKVETSVT
+1181 YIKVEAPVT
-1190 QACWFWPE
+1190 HAWPE

-1244 LGVTLFRLAELSRGS
+1244 LGVALFRLAELSRGS
-1259 IIIDGVNIAHIGL
+1259 IIIDGVNITHIGL

-1293 RSNLDPWNQY
+1293 RSNLDPWDQY

-1315 HIKDMVSQL
+1315 HIKDML

-1387 CTTLVIA
+1387 CTSLVIA

-1410 QGQILEFDT
+1410 QGQVGV
-1419 PSNLLADENSRFHA
+1419 LLYLLLF
-1433 MMVAAE
+1433 
-1439 ETLRHP
+1439 

>member
-1 MTGPAQNSLVI
+1 KGYQK
-12 CLRAVAKITT
+12 R
-22 CPFLPLLSGYR
+22 SGF
-33 SYDQANPRLAARV
+33 Q
-46 DLIIYKTS
+46 
-54 HVRIPMENISTNGRE
+54 HSTKYHLTFNRRE
-69 HTVLA
+69 
-74 TWTGNRMKKK
+74 K
-84 EQRWEKCAG
+84 
-93 MFSDALE
+93 LE
-100 AVGQVEG
+100 AE
-107 LTLSPPQTLP
+107 
-117 DPDDEVELGTETK
+117 
-130 RRGRYLTP
+130 
-138 QNNFH
+138 
-143 IRKHQ
+143 
-148 HPVDNAGF
+148 
-156 FSFMTLQWLSP
+156 
-167 LAWKAHKASS
+167 
-177 LKMEDVWGLSCHE
+177 
-190 ASETNC
+190 
-196 QRLEWLWHEEL
+196 LEWLWHEEL
-207 KRRGKDGASLSRVF
+207 KRRGKDAASLSRVF

-245 GPALL
+245 GPVSS
-250 IRALLEY
+250 LLEY
-257 SQCTEV
+257 SQCAEV

-271 VGGIFLMELT
+271 VAGIFLLELT
-281 RSWSLAFMWAVNYR
+281 RSWSLALVWAVSYR
-295 TATRLR
+295 TAARLR

-352 VGILGLLYTV
+352 VGILGLSYTI

-398 VVSDRRVRL
+398 TVTDRRVRL

-421 CWETAFANNIQKVRS
+421 CWETAFANNIQSVRS

-442 EWAGCVQSLT
+442 ERAGCVQSLT
-452 VGVAPVVVVIASVCT
+452 VGVAPVVVVIASVFHFCHN
-467 FTLHMALGYDLTAA
+467 L

-501 LAMTLLGGSVA
+501 LAVRALSEGSVAVKRFQVKNTSTSINKPKMTLLPLFSHPRQLVLSMTLLGGSVA

-559 SELPYGDMTEIGE
+559 IELPYGDMTEIGE

-607 DARVGSHLFH
+607 DTRVGSHLFH
-617 GAIRRAAK
+617 SAIRRTAK
-625 GRTVVFF
+625 SRTVIFVTHQLQY

-663 AALFNSVQQEVRY
+663 A
-676 AARSSGALWENIRNL
+676 NL

-703 EESKPLSLHVNNTA
+703 EESSPQSLHVSPAA
-717 KLHTESKKGDQLMQA
+717 KPHTESKKRVTLLCCSSLFLLSDVPLTDQLMQA

-742 PVYAA
+742 PVYTA

-785 GSGNSSLLQGNET
+785 GSGNSSLLQANQT
-798 AESDSMRLNPHV
+798 AESDSMRLNPHI

-834 FVKVIWS
+834 FVK
-841 LFVSAQDCSV
+841 
-851 QASCIYYTQ
+851 
-860 LNFLSNT
+860 
-867 WVLRQMHFLFAHLE
+867 
-881 GLSIRVP
+881 
-888 SGPRALFS
+888 
-896 IKQSR
+896 
-901 QHIREV
+901 
-907 MCLCN
+907 
-912 CVPLVFTN
+912 
-920 SSMMANL
+920 
-927 FLPRAF
+927 
-933 LLCVVACII
+933 
-942 NGVVCVFLL
+942 
-951 FLQCTVRAAS
+951 CTVRAAS

-1034 IPLGAFLFIVNRI
+1034 IPLGAFLFVVNRI

-1132 IVFMHGHIPPAYA
+1132 IVFMHGRIPPAYA

-1181 YIKVETSVT
+1181 YIKICGSS
-1190 QACWFWPE
+1190 APASSWPE

-1244 LGVTLFRLAELSRGS
+1244 LGVALFRLAELSRGS
-1259 IIIDGVNIAHIGL
+1259 IIIDGVNIAHVGL

-1293 RSNLDPWNQY
+1293 RSNLDPWDQY

-1315 HIKDMVSQL
+1315 HIKDMVIQL

-1349 ARALLRHSK
+1349 TRALLRHSK

-1387 CTTLVIA
+1387 CSTLVIA

-1419 PSNLLADENSRFHA
+1419 PSNLLADENSRFRA
-1433 MMVAAE
+1433 MIVAAE
-1439 ETLRHP
+1439 ETLSHP